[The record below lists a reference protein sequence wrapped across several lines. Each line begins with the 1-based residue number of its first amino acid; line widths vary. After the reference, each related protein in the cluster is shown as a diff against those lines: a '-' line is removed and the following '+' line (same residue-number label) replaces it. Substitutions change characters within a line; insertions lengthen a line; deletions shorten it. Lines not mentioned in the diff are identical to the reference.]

1 MDSIGKSHCKLFRIQ
16 KSGVPAWTSQ
26 NQRSQFKIRDGERWE
41 LVNDP
46 WFPLLFS
53 RENQGIICPSKT
65 LPKKRKPLNWKNDN
79 SSHPGVLSGSK
90 TRNESV
96 IDARMRGRKWT
107 NTWRWNLA
115 LLNHLFWDSYSNGK
129 TRRCFHE
136 PNRQRESLKGFQ
148 NFSRSCDWSEIH

>member
-1 MDSIGKSHCKLFRIQ
+1 MDSIGKSHCKLLRIQ
-16 KSGVPAWTSQ
+16 KSGVPAWISQ
-26 NQRSQFKIRDGERWE
+26 NQRSQFRIRDGERWE
-41 LVNDP
+41 RVNDP
-46 WFPLLFS
+46 WFPFLFS

-115 LLNHLFWDSYSNGK
+115 LLNHPFWDSHLMDE
-129 TRRCFHE
+129 TRGCFHE
-136 PNRQRESLKGFQ
+136 PNRQRESLTGFQ
-148 NFSRSCDWSEIH
+148 DFSRSCDWSEIH

>member
-46 WFPLLFS
+46 WFPFLFS

-79 SSHPGVLSGSK
+79 SSHPGVLSGSR
-90 TRNESV
+90 TRNDSV

-107 NTWRWNLA
+107 NTWRLNLA
-115 LLNHLFWDSYSNGK
+115 LLNHPFWDSHLMDE
-129 TRRCFHE
+129 TRGCFHE
-136 PNRQRESLKGFQ
+136 PNRQRESLTGFQ
-148 NFSRSCDWSEIH
+148 QFSMSCDWSEIH